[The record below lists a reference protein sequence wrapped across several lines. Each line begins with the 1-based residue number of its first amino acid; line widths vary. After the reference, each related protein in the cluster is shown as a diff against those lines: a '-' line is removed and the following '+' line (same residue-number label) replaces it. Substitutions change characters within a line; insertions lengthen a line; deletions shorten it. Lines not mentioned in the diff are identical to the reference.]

1 MMCLTGQWH
10 ESNTGIQL
18 KKNLKMTV
26 EDYISIDISFIND
39 WDSYL
44 HPSRPLSYLYA
55 RKLNP

>member
-1 MMCLTGQWH
+1 MMCLMGQWH
-10 ESNTGIQL
+10 ESNIGIQL
-18 KKNLKMTV
+18 KKILKITV
-26 EDYISIDISFIND
+26 EDCISTDISFISD